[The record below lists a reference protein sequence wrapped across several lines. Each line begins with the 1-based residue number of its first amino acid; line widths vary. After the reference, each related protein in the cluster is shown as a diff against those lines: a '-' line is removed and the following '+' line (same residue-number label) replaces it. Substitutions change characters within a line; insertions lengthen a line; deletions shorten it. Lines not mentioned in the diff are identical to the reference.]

1 MKSRHLL
8 LSTACLL
15 AGSMLT
21 LLPTPTTFAEAGP
34 TRAGADLIKPKVPQ
48 KVVAFDLNQ
57 VQLLD
62 SAFKNAQDIDQKG
75 LMDENLDNM
84 LYPFRRE
91 AKLPNPGRGS
101 DSLNYT
107 ATGHIMGHW
116 MSAAAFVVR
125 NTSDQELKKKADLAV
140 AELAKCQEAR
150 GDGFCGG
157 FPTEK
162 IFVPRPAGAPPAGT
176 TQPAAAGAPGAT
188 RPANQN
194 AGVPWYCLHKIYA
207 GLLDLYVLTDN
218 KQALDVL
225 KKTADWA
232 IKYTDNLSDEQM
244 QQMLNTEHGGINEV
258 FANLYAVTGEEKYLK
273 LSERFHHKR
282 VLDPFIENRDILDGL
297 HANTQFPKF
306 IGMARLYEL
315 TGNPDD
321 NKIATNFWNV
331 VVHERSF
338 VTGGNSTGEG
348 FRPKATLS
356 TSVNRSTSETCNEF
370 NMLRLTRILFQ
381 QDPKP
386 EYGDFFERAL
396 YNQILS
402 SRNPDTGGQLY
413 FQELMTGQM
422 KNRWL
427 MVNQATQCCFGSGME
442 SNAKYADGI
451 YFHST
456 DNNALYVNLFVPSVL
471 NWKDKGVSV
480 KQETHYPDEGK
491 TKLTFTCDKPT
502 DLTINLRHPYWAAEG
517 FAISVNGERQATG
530 TPASFVPVK
539 RSWKSGDTIEVTM
552 PMSFRMEGFK
562 DNPKR
567 AAVMYGPLVMA
578 AITEPN
584 NRTSCIVTEQ
594 TPQQSL
600 ATLKPV
606 AGKSLEFTAPSNI
619 FRTAD
624 SPTAATITFK
634 PLLRM
639 IDESYAV
646 YWDQMTATEFTN
658 RPPPATEPA
667 RGRRGGGGAGG
678 AGGAGAG
685 GAGAR
690 GAGAGGGAQN
700 Q

>member
-1 MKSRHLL
+1 MKSRNLL
-8 LSTACLL
+8 LTTACLL
-15 AGSMLT
+15 AGSLVA
-21 LLPTPTTFAEAGP
+21 LVPTPITRAEAGP
-34 TRAGADLIKPKVPQ
+34 TRKGADLIKEKVPQ
-48 KVVAFDLNQ
+48 KVFAFDLNE

-62 SAFKNAQDIDQKG
+62 GPFKHAQDLNEKG

-116 MSAAAFVVR
+116 MSAAAFVIR
-125 NTSDQELKKKADLAV
+125 NTNDPELKKKADAAV
-140 AELAKCQEAR
+140 AELAKCQDAR

-157 FPTEK
+157 FPPER
-162 IFVPRPAGAPPAGT
+162 IFTPRPAGAAPGGA
-176 TQPAAAGAPGAT
+176 TQPAAAGGPPAS

-207 GLLDLYVLTDN
+207 GLLDLYVLTGN
-218 KQALDVL
+218 QQALDVL
-225 KKTADWA
+225 KKTGDWA
-232 IKYTDNLSDEQM
+232 IKYTDPLTEEQF
-244 QQMLNTEHGGINEV
+244 QQMLRTEHGGINEV

-273 LSERFHHKR
+273 LSERFHDKR
-282 VLDPFIENRDILDGL
+282 VLDPFVEGRDPLDNI

-306 IGMARLYEL
+306 IGIARLYEL

-321 NKIATNFWNV
+321 KTIATRFWDN

-338 VTGGNSTGEG
+338 VTGGNSTGEQ

-356 TSVNRSTSETCNEF
+356 TSVQRSTSETCNEF

-386 EYGDFFERAL
+386 EYADFFERAL

-402 SRNPDTGGQLY
+402 ARNPNTNGQLY
-413 FQELMTGQM
+413 FQELMAGQS
-422 KNRWL
+422 KRGWL

-451 YFHST
+451 YYHAA
-456 DNNALYVNLFVPSVL
+456 DNNSLYVNLFVPSVL
-471 NWKDKGVSV
+471 TWKDKGVSI
-480 KQETHYPDEGK
+480 KQETKYPDEGK
-491 TKLTFTCDKPT
+491 TQLTFTCDQPT
-502 DLTINLRHPYWAAEG
+502 DLTLNIRHPYWATNNFVVAINGARQTIESTPG
-517 FAISVNGERQATG
+517 TFAAL
-530 TPASFVPVK
+530 K
-539 RSWKSGDTIEVTM
+539 RTWKSGDTLTVDM

-584 NRTSCIVTEQ
+584 DRTSCIVTQ
-594 TPQQSL
+594 DPPQKFLSSMTPVPG
-600 ATLKPV
+600 KP
-606 AGKSLEFTAPSNI
+606 LEFNAPADL
-619 FRTAD
+619 FRTSD
-624 SPTAATITFK
+624 VPKPGVTFK

-639 IDESYAV
+639 VDESYAV

-658 RPPPATEPA
+658 RPPPAPEPA

-678 AGGAGAG
+678 AGGAPGGAG
-685 GAGAR
+685 GAGA
-690 GAGAGGGAQN
+690 GGGGAQN

>member
-1 MKSRHLL
+1 MESRHLL
-8 LSTACLL
+8 LTAACLFTGFL
-15 AGSMLT
+15 FLQA
-21 LLPTPTTFAEAGP
+21 PAARAEAGP
-34 TRAGADLIKPKVPQ
+34 TRAGAATVPYKVPL
-48 KVVAFDLNQ
+48 KVMAFDLNL

-62 SAFKNAQDIDQKG
+62 SPFKHAQVLDQKG
-75 LMDENLDNM
+75 LPAQDLDVM

-101 DSLNYT
+101 DGLNYT
-107 ATGHIMGHW
+107 STGHIMGHW
-116 MSAAAFVVR
+116 MSTAAFMIR
-125 NTSDQELKKKADLAV
+125 NTGDQELRKKAETAV
-140 AELAKCQEAR
+140 AELAKCQDAR

-157 FPTEK
+157 FPPERMFDPQTG
-162 IFVPRPAGAPPAGT
+162 RGAG
-176 TQPAAAGAPGAT
+176 
-188 RPANQN
+188 

-225 KKTADWA
+225 KKAADWA
-232 IKYTDNLSDEQM
+232 IRYTDPFTEQSF

-258 FANLYAVTGEEKYLK
+258 LANLYAVTGEEKYLK
-273 LSERFHHKR
+273 LSERFHHK
-282 VLDPFIENRDILDGL
+282 VILDPFVQGIDPLDGK

-321 NKIATNFWNV
+321 NKIATGFWDV

-356 TSVNRSTSETCNEF
+356 NSVQRSTSETCNEF
-370 NMLRLTRILFQ
+370 NMLRLTRSLFL

-386 EYGDFFERAL
+386 EYADYFERAL

-402 SRNPDTGGQLY
+402 SRNPNTGAQLY
-413 FQELMTGQM
+413 FQELMSGQKKTGWLEF
-422 KNRWL
+422 NR
-427 MVNQATQCCFGSGME
+427 ATQCCFGSGME

-451 YFHST
+451 YFHSA
-456 DNNALYVNLFVPSVL
+456 DNNALYVNLFVPSSL

-480 KQETHYPDEGK
+480 KQETNYPDEGK
-491 TKLTFTCDKPT
+491 TKLTFTCNAPA
-502 DLTINLRHPYWAAEG
+502 DLTLNIRHPYWATQG
-517 FAISVNGERQATG
+517 CTVTINGERQQVASTPG
-530 TPASFVPVK
+530 TFAAIK
-539 RSWKSGDTIEVTM
+539 HTWKSGDTLIIDM

-562 DNPKR
+562 DNAKR

-584 NRTSCIVTEQ
+584 DRTSCLVTEQ
-594 TPQQSL
+594 SPLQAL

-606 AGKSLEFTAPSNI
+606 AGKPLEFTAPSNL

-624 SPTAATITFK
+624 KPSSETVTFK

-639 IDESYAV
+639 VDESYAV

-658 RPPPATEPA
+658 RPTPATEPA
-667 RGRRGGGGAGG
+667 RGRRGGGGAGTGAGTG
-678 AGGAGAG
+678 AGG
-685 GAGAR
+685 R
-690 GAGAGGGAQN
+690 GVQN